1 MFICSF
7 KGPNAPILYYLLNTW
22 LDALS
27 LFKFTANLLF
37 LIAPWRSME
46 LCYSRGNDC
55 EVGEGFQS
63 ISLPCLV
70 HAFSA
75 DIQHAL
81 FNPLTLLNIG
91 INTQS
96 NFVLKMCP
104 NYPLEAFE

>member
-1 MFICSF
+1 
-7 KGPNAPILYYLLNTW
+7 

-63 ISLPCLV
+63 ISL
-70 HAFSA
+70 
-75 DIQHAL
+75 AL
-81 FNPLTLLNIG
+81 GGFLLLHVYEYVESINI
-91 INTQS
+91 IRPS
-96 NFVLKMCP
+96 N
-104 NYPLEAFE
+104 